1 MSGENCPP
9 VYSRRQD
16 RPKTLLYAREEKTF
30 SKDNELC
37 GPNGHCS
44 CQSTE
49 NEGRE
54 NESNGKESKGE
65 IYLEIIDGT
74 NNEIVKNHP

>member
-16 RPKTLLYAREEKTF
+16 RPKNLLYAREEKTF
-30 SKDNELC
+30 SRDNELC

-49 NEGRE
+49 NEGR
-54 NESNGKESKGE
+54 GKESKGE
-65 IYLEIIDGT
+65 IYLEI
-74 NNEIVKNHP
+74 

>member
-16 RPKTLLYAREEKTF
+16 RPKNLLYAREEKTF
-30 SKDNELC
+30 SRDNELC

-54 NESNGKESKGE
+54 KRAKEKRAKERS
-65 IYLEIIDGT
+65 I
-74 NNEIVKNHP
+74 

>member
-16 RPKTLLYAREEKTF
+16 RPKNLLYAREEKTF
-30 SKDNELC
+30 SMDNELC

-49 NEGRE
+49 NEGKEKRAKEKRE
-54 NESNGKESKGE
+54 KKKEKRAKERS
-65 IYLEIIDGT
+65 I
-74 NNEIVKNHP
+74 